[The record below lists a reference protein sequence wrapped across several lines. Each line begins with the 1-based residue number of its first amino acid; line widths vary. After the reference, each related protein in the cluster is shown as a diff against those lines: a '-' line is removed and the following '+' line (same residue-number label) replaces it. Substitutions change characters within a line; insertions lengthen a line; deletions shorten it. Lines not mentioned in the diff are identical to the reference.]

1 MSYTNRIL
9 RAAWSANRVER
20 AVRNP
25 TRYAKNR
32 AKSKALSAIGF
43 WGLFRRFWNA

>member
-1 MSYTNRIL
+1 MSYTGRLL
-9 RAAWSANRVER
+9 RTVWTANRVER

-43 WGLFRRFWNA
+43 WSLFRRFWQA